1 MINSGTMGMPL
12 HFGRMPKWLSERMG
26 KMGSAIIESVA
37 QNYGKSEVLTR
48 LSDPNWFQAFGAV
61 MGMQWNSSGVT
72 ATVLGSLKRKINLMA
87 SELGNYFLGGKGRY
101 GWNTPQQV
109 RRVSDKHSLNGDE
122 LVRASQLTSANSKSY
137 VFPFIAL
144 KYLIQEGISCNACLM
159 VSFSNIE
166 TIDQAETQLA
176 AIRPG
181 LLKSLEKEH
190 ITLFPKVATRLK
202 NANFFANTIRHR
214 GKIIQFNKEKNYV

>member
-12 HFGRMPKWLSERMG
+12 HFGKMPKWLSERMG

-72 ATVLGSLKRKINLMA
+72 ATVLGSLKRKINPMA
-87 SELGNYFLGGKGRY
+87 SELGIYILGGKGRY

-109 RRVSDKHSLNGDE
+109 RRDSDKHSLNGDE
-122 LVRASQLTSANSKSY
+122 LVGVSQLTSANSKSY
-137 VFPFIAL
+137 VLPFKVL

-166 TIDQAETQLA
+166 TIDQAETRLA

-202 NANFFANTIRHR
+202 NANLLANTICHR
-214 GKIIQFNKEKNYV
+214 